1 MYTSVKR
8 ITNLGFTMIEVMLVL
23 GISGLLLLITFF
35 GQGSIRTESQF
46 QDSVEGLRVK
56 LERIK
61 DEVST
66 TVSTDVNGCL
76 GVSASG
82 TKADCILFGKLVVFD
97 LSTSNYYV
105 KDIIANGPARNAP
118 VSSSIPVTNPTIYGP
133 QDNLSLPWGSVFDLN
148 GGGFLKKVIFTRHS
162 GTGELQTYVLNLT
175 GPNTF
180 AGSASTYTANTPG
193 EIYRLPVK
201 GPKCDR
207 ADIVFNDPVN
217 TIRVEYEGKS
227 C

>member
-1 MYTSVKR
+1 MHTSVKR
-8 ITNLGFTMIEVMLVL
+8 LSKTGFTIIEVMLVL

-46 QDSVEGLRVK
+46 QDSVEGLRSK

-61 DEVST
+61 DEVNT
-66 TVSTDVNGCL
+66 TVSSDVNGCL

-82 TKADCILFGKLVVFD
+82 TKADCILFGKLVAFD
-97 LSTSNYYV
+97 DQTSNYRV
-105 KDIIANGPARNAP
+105 RDIIANGPATNAP
-118 VSSSIPVTNPTIYGP
+118 VSTSIPVTNPRIYGP
-133 QDNLSLPWGSVFDLN
+133 QDNFSLPWGSIFDKNGALLLN
-148 GGGFLKKVIFTRHS
+148 KIVFTRHS
-162 GTGELQTYVLNLT
+162 GTGELQTYVLAPLANVQL
-175 GPNTF
+175 
-180 AGSASTYTANTPG
+180 ASTYTSNSPG